1 MQAGLGSCQLNPL
14 KGIVLRMRIVL
25 TAFLLFFALT
35 RPLVLTA
42 QSAASPEEMEEH
54 GGLLHK
60 SGDKVP
66 YTGLVQDFHQSGK
79 TRLEARYEAGKLV
92 SSKVWYENGQ
102 LAEEVSASP
111 DNWAIRRYGE
121 NGRLEEETL
130 ARFKDGRKVSEQAK
144 VWYENGQLRTEAGF
158 LAGKLHGLL
167 KEYDPSGVL
176 VRDELYEQ
184 GKLVRKIK

>member
-1 MQAGLGSCQLNPL
+1 
-14 KGIVLRMRIVL
+14 MRIVL
-25 TAFLLFFALT
+25 TAFLLFLALAH
-35 RPLVLTA
+35 PLVLTA

-54 GGLLHK
+54 GGILHK
-60 SGDKVP
+60 AGDKAP
-66 YTGLVQDFHQSGK
+66 YTGLVQDYHQSGK

-130 ARFKDGRKVSEQAK
+130 ARFKDGRKLSEQSK

-158 LAGKLHGLL
+158 LAGKLHGPL
-167 KEYDPSGVL
+167 KEYDPSGIL
-176 VRDELYEQ
+176 MRDELYEQ
-184 GKLVRKIK
+184 GKLVSKNK